1 MGDEHFGTLEDPLY
15 LAAVAYQPHWHTI
28 DYSKSGLRPSDA
40 LPTPPP
46 TSTQASVAAQGP
58 SSAAHVDE
66 VQPSGAPSQMLA
78 FEPSPFSPTPREV
91 PPPLPLQQSLKTCV
105 EGEESPTPRS
115 ATLVTPVVTLDE
127 AGSGAAAAIND
138 EGTST
143 AATASIAATAATA
156 ATTASGTAAPGAAVS
171 TVAAASAAT
180 TNAADSHG
188 SSPLAPLIW
197 SSAETDAMQRLQNRE
212 FLMDDK
218 EIGAAFAT
226 IVSAKKEH

>member
-15 LAAVAYQPHWHTI
+15 LEAVAYQPHWHTI

-46 TSTQASVAAQGP
+46 TSTQASVAAQVS

-78 FEPSPFSPTPREV
+78 FEPSPSSGTPREV
-91 PPPLPLQQSLKTCV
+91 PPPLPLQQSLKTGV

-115 ATLVTPVVTLDE
+115 VTLVTPVVTEIRRDE
-127 AGSGAAAAIND
+127 AGSGAAAAAIND

-143 AATASIAATAATA
+143 AATASIAAAAA
-156 ATTASGTAAPGAAVS
+156 ATTGAPGAVVS
-171 TVAAASAAT
+171 TVAASTAAT

-212 FLMDDK
+212 FLMDDQ

-226 IVSAKKEH
+226 IVSAMTKH